1 MSGPK
6 TKATDESV
14 EDFLNAIEHPLRKA
28 DGLKLLQLF
37 KEETC
42 EEPVMWGSSIIG
54 FGSFKYKYNSG
65 KEID

>member
-6 TKATDESV
+6 TRATDESV

-54 FGSFKYKYNSG
+54 FGSFKYNSG